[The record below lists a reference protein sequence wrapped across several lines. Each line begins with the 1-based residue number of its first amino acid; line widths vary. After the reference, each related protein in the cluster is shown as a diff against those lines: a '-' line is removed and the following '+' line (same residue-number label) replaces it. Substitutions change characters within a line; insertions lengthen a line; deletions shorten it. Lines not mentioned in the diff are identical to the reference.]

1 MVLGED
7 NVPKIVALVIAG
19 LMLGVGVLVQPN
31 PSPSLAFQA
40 TPAATPQVIA
50 SEVLGHATPAVVENP
65 ELALGR
71 VTIMPGAAIPVHYHP
86 GTQIGVV
93 VQGELTYT
101 VFSGEIA
108 VYRAKSPAGS
118 PESIQPGET
127 VIVNVGDALIESPGS
142 VHQGR
147 NDADVPLVIYLSTLF
162 PTGDPSS
169 ILVDATPIP

>member
-1 MVLGED
+1 
-7 NVPKIVALVIAG
+7 VPKIVVLFVAAVMIG
-19 LMLGVGVLVQPN
+19 FGVLAQPH
-31 PSPSLAFQA
+31 PPTSLAVQG
-40 TPAATPQVIA
+40 TPVAPPPVIA
-50 SEVLGHATPAVVENP
+50 SEVLGHASPAKVDNP

-108 VYRAKSPAGS
+108 WYRGDAPAAA
-118 PESIQPGET
+118 PKLIMPGET
-127 VIVNVGDALIESPGS
+127 VVVVPGDALVESPGS

-147 NDADVPLVIYLSTLF
+147 NDGNMPLIIYLSTLF
-162 PTGDPSS
+162 PTGAPTS
-169 ILVDATPIP
+169 IIVDATPVP